1 MKKGGS
7 FTFGGKEYKFID
19 YATGFKTVSFLI
31 SDDVELNEIDLISDN
46 IKIKFISAT
55 PRVEKLEHKNCML
68 IKKFDDTNIPGLIEL
83 KFGINIP
90 IEEIREIKLKK
101 LLENKLN

>member
-7 FTFGGKEYKFID
+7 FIFGEKEYKFID
-19 YATGFKTVSFLI
+19 YVTGFKTVSFLM
-31 SDDVELNEIDLISDN
+31 SDDVELNDLISDD
-46 IKIKFISAT
+46 IKIKFISYK
-55 PRVEKLEHKNCML
+55 EKLEHKNCML
-68 IKKFDDTNIPGLIEL
+68 IKKFDHTNIPGLIEL

>member
-7 FTFGGKEYKFID
+7 FIFGGKEYKFID
-19 YATGFKTVSFLI
+19 YATSFKTISFLI

-46 IKIKFISAT
+46 IKIKFISSYK
-55 PRVEKLEHKNCML
+55 EKLEHKNCML

>member
-7 FTFGGKEYKFID
+7 FIFGGNEYKFID
-19 YATGFKTVSFLI
+19 HATGFKTVSFLI

-46 IKIKFISAT
+46 IKIKFISYYKK
-55 PRVEKLEHKNCML
+55 KLEYKNCML

-83 KFGINIP
+83 KFGVNIP